1 MSDKKIKMLLAVYI
15 VVVVLFLIASFSG
28 YLSLFFLSGI
38 NLLSALGLTIPWLR
52 RYLIRPHRI
61 EQREIVFLCIES
73 VCVAVSIVFIF
84 TSSGAGIMVTIQY
97 LVSMLHLLAATG
109 LLVFFLL
116 FKIKKL
122 F

>member
-15 VVVVLFLIASFSG
+15 VIVAFLLVAAFTKYIPP
-28 YLSLFFLSGI
+28 FFLSCI
-38 NLLSALGLTIPWLR
+38 NLLSALTVTVPWLR
-52 RYLIRPHRI
+52 RYLIRPHKI
-61 EQREIVFLCIES
+61 EQREIVFLCIEA
-73 VCVAVSIVFIF
+73 VCITVSISFIF
-84 TSSGAGIMVTIQY
+84 TSSGAGIMVTMQY
-97 LVSMLHLLAATG
+97 LVSMMHLLAATG

>member
-15 VVVVLFLIASFSG
+15 VIVALLLVASFTK
-28 YLSLFFLSGI
+28 YIPPFLLSCI
-38 NLLSALGLTIPWLR
+38 NLLSALTVTVPWLR
-52 RYLIRPHRI
+52 RYPIRPHKI
-61 EQREIVFLCIES
+61 EQREIVFLCIEA
-73 VCVAVSIVFIF
+73 VCITVSISFIF
-84 TSSGAGIMVTIQY
+84 TSSGAGIMVTMQY
-97 LVSMLHLLAATG
+97 LVSMMHLLAATG